1 MISINAT
8 LLIQVIHF
16 LVLVFILNRLMFRPI
31 LKLIKDR
38 SYHIEKTKTEIN
50 NIDQEIERLRDEYL
64 SRESDARKDAIAIR
78 GQIKNEG
85 STKAQSLFDES
96 RKEMAS
102 IRAETE
108 EEVDKEIQHTKPLLG
123 DEAAALV
130 DEIMVKVIGR
140 RIAA

>member
-16 LVLVFILNRLMFRPI
+16 LALVFILNRLMFRPI

-38 SYHIEKTKTEIN
+38 SYHIEKTKIEIK
-50 NIDQEIERLRDEYL
+50 NIDQKIERLRDEYL

-78 GQIKNEG
+78 VQIRNDG
-85 STKAQSLFDES
+85 TTRAQSLFDES
-96 RKEMAS
+96 RKEMTS

-108 EEVDKEIQHTKPLLG
+108 EEVDKEIQQTKPLLG

>member
-31 LKLIKDR
+31 LKLVKDR

-64 SRESDARKDAIAIR
+64 LRERDARKDATARR
-78 GQIKNEG
+78 GQIRNEG
-85 STKAQSLFDES
+85 ATRADALLDES
-96 RKEMAS
+96 RKEITS

-108 EEVDKEIQHTKPLLG
+108 AEVDKEIRQTKPLLG

-130 DEIMVKVIGR
+130 DEIMLKVIGR